1 MGIHL
6 VSAELTDNQYRALQ
20 SLISHIGDF
29 NFKISS
35 LLKAINNRDAAEIK
49 KQWMRWATV
58 NGKQDPHLLELRQTE
73 LDTFLGT

>member
-6 VSAELTDNQYRALQ
+6 ITAELTSKQRAALE

-35 LLKAINNRDAAEIK
+35 LLKAINNNDRAEIE
-49 KQWMRWATV
+49 KQWMRWAMV
-58 NGKQDPHLLELRQTE
+58 NGKQDPAILELRQSE
-73 LDTFLGT
+73 LDSFLNA